1 MRTPMVQRTFKTTVV
16 NALFVNLDD
25 KTTFEKSFTLPRP
38 MKSERDIEKAVIKSK
53 MFAKN
58 ERMVTILSFEHK
70 DEKYAMSEQ
79 EFIAH
84 ATKM

>member
-53 MFAKN
+53 MFADN
-58 ERMVTILSFEHK
+58 ERMVTILSFDHK

-79 EFIAH
+79 DFIAH
-84 ATKM
+84 ATQM